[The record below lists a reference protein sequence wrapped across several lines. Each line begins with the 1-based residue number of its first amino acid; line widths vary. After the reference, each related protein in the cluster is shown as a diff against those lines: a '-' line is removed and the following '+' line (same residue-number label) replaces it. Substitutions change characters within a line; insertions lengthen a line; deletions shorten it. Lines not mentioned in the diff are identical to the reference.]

1 MNNAHPARSRRIS
14 VSVVSFACAG
24 ALGMV
29 AWFDASVAGA
39 EAGAEARA
47 GAETRA
53 EGVAD
58 AEIEMKVSATAA
70 DGAAP
75 VATVPTASDAGALWG
90 QYQHVGGSRESEK
103 IKAAI
108 ERATESMAP
117 GIRGIARNRLEAS
130 LKPYPTLRLDM
141 REGKVF
147 IEKEGEPGVRTAP
160 DTPVQWKNGDG
171 DQFTVRV
178 RVRGDSLVETL
189 KNAHTY
195 SRVAYK
201 LQSDTRLRVT
211 TTIQDKRLPEKI
223 QYTLVYSH
231 E

>member
-1 MNNAHPARSRRIS
+1 MKNAHHARNRRIA

-29 AWFDASVAGA
+29 AWLDASVAGA
-39 EAGAEARA
+39 EAGMA
-47 GAETRA
+47 
-53 EGVAD
+53 AD
-58 AEIEMKVSATAA
+58 AEMEMAVSVAAAHDAT
-70 DGAAP
+70 P

-90 QYQHVGGSRESEK
+90 QYHHVGGSRESEK

-130 LKPYPTLRLDM
+130 LKPYPTLRLGLRD
-141 REGKVF
+141 GKVR
-147 IEKEGEPGVRTAP
+147 IAKEGEPEVQTAP
-160 DTPVQWKNGDG
+160 DTPVQWRNGDG
-171 DQFTVRV
+171 DQFTVQV
-178 RVRGDSLVETL
+178 RVRGDGLVETL